1 MPKDKPKTIPNSMWL
16 SDQMRVMDNGTKHL
30 QMTYSVPGSILS
42 AWYILIYD
50 AHNNFVSKGIFLSS
64 FYRWGVGSIQGL
76 NNLPKINFIFLMVIL
91 QLPMSFSFLYL
102 KPSVSWMWFYKY
114 SLMIN
119 ILGFWRMLTGNFK
132 D

>member
-1 MPKDKPKTIPNSMWL
+1 MWL

-30 QMTYSVPGSILS
+30 QMTHSVPGIILS

-50 AHNNFVSKGIFLSS
+50 AYNNFVSKGIFLSS
-64 FYRWGVGSIQGL
+64 FYRWGVGSTQGL
-76 NNLPKINFIFLMVIL
+76 NNLPKINFIFLTVIL

-119 ILGFWRMLTGNFK
+119 ILGFWSLLTGNFE